1 MVNRKYTFII
11 LLAVL
16 LLGSVIF
23 IAAKIY
29 WTPTQKISPGGDG
42 KPETNA
48 KIDTPEAP
56 TGAEPP
62 GPGTPPADTESP
74 RGISYSSIRNLLN
87 TSNRKQIFGSYQVK
101 GIIVNNAAPES
112 SSATIED
119 LNNNTSRIYS
129 LNDTLS
135 DNSRLA
141 DIKQD
146 YVVLQKNGVRK
157 RIYIQYS
164 RSNGSRAR
172 GFASGNGSNGY
183 EKIGDNEF
191 NLNPYRVFRGDTDTV
206 LDFTMKVSNRD
217 GRMNGIKISDI
228 SDDSLARKL
237 GLKENDVLLS
247 VNKESVD
254 SILNGINACMNA
266 YNSDDLQLE
275 ILRGD
280 QVISLNYHLFWE
292 GQGSWTPS
300 EVLSSKAVSSLIRN
314 DFFSNIF

>member
-1 MVNRKYTFII
+1 MINRKYIFIT
-11 LLAVL
+11 LLTVL
-16 LLGSVIF
+16 VLGSLIF

-29 WTPTQKISPGGDG
+29 WTPTQKISPGEDS

-48 KIDTPEAP
+48 KIDTPAAP
-56 TGAEPP
+56 TGTESP
-62 GPGTPPADTESP
+62 GPSAPPADAENP
-74 RGISYSSIRNLLN
+74 RGSSYSKITNLLN
-87 TSNRKQIFGSYQVK
+87 TSNRKEIFGSYQVK
-101 GIIVNNAAPES
+101 GIIVNDAAPES

-119 LNNNTSRIYS
+119 LSNNTSHIYS

-135 DNSRLA
+135 DNSRLV
-141 DIKQD
+141 DIKQN

-164 RSNGSRAR
+164 RSIGSRTR
-172 GFASGNGSNGY
+172 GSASWNDSNGY
-183 EKIGDNEF
+183 ERISDNEF

-206 LDFTMKVSNRD
+206 LDFTMKVSRRD
-217 GRMNGIKISDI
+217 GQMNGIKISDI
-228 SDDSLARKL
+228 SNDSLARKL

-275 ILRGD
+275 ILRGG

-292 GQGSWTPS
+292 GQGSWSPS
-300 EVLSSKAVSSLIRN
+300 DVLSSKAVSSLLRN
-314 DFFSNIF
+314 GFISNFF

>member
-1 MVNRKYTFII
+1 MPNRKYII
-11 LLAVL
+11 ITLLAVL
-16 LLGSVIF
+16 LLGSLIF
-23 IAAKIY
+23 ITAKIY
-29 WTPTQKISPGGDG
+29 WTPTEKISPIGDS

-48 KIDTPEAP
+48 RIDTQAAP
-56 TGAEPP
+56 AGAELPS
-62 GPGTPPADTESP
+62 PGTPPADAESP
-74 RGISYSSIRNLLN
+74 RGSSFSKITNLLN
-87 TSNRKQIFGSYQVK
+87 TSNRKQVFGSYQVK
-101 GIIVNNAAPES
+101 GIIVNDAAPGS

-119 LNNNTSRIYS
+119 LSNNTSRIYS

-135 DNSRLA
+135 DNSRLV

-157 RIYIQYS
+157 RLYIQYYRGNRS
-164 RSNGSRAR
+164 RTR
-172 GFASGNGSNGY
+172 GFASGNDSNGY
-183 EKIGDNEF
+183 ERISDNEF

-300 EVLSSKAVSSLIRN
+300 DVLSSKAVSSLIRN

>member
-1 MVNRKYTFII
+1 MINRKYIFIT

-16 LLGSVIF
+16 LLGSLIF
-23 IAAKIY
+23 ITAKIY
-29 WTPTQKISPGGDG
+29 WTPTKKIYPGGDS

-48 KIDTPEAP
+48 KIDTPAAP
-56 TGAEPP
+56 TGAESP
-62 GPGTPPADTESP
+62 GASTPPADAESP
-74 RGISYSSIRNLLN
+74 REFSYSNIKNMLN

-135 DNSRLA
+135 DNSRLV

-164 RSNGSRAR
+164 RSSRSRTR
-172 GFASGNGSNGY
+172 GFTSGNDANGF
-183 EKIGDNEF
+183 ERIGDNEF
-191 NLNPYRVFRGDTDTV
+191 NLNPYRVFRGDADAV
-206 LDFTMKVSNRD
+206 LDFTMKVSRRD
-217 GRMNGIKISDI
+217 GRMDGIEISNI
-228 SDDSLARKL
+228 SDDSLASKL

-247 VNKESVD
+247 VNKEPVD
-254 SILNGINACMNA
+254 SILKGIDVCMNA

-275 ILRGD
+275 VLRGG
-280 QVISLNYHLFWE
+280 QVISLNFHLFWE
-292 GQGSWTPS
+292 GQGGWTAS
-300 EVLSSKAVSSLIRN
+300 EVLSSKAVSSFLRNGLIP
-314 DFFSNIF
+314 NIF

>member
-1 MVNRKYTFII
+1 MVNRKYTFIT

-56 TGAEPP
+56 TGAESP

-74 RGISYSSIRNLLN
+74 RGISYSSIKNLLN

-119 LNNNTSRIYS
+119 LSNNTSRIYS

-135 DNSRLA
+135 DNSRLV

-164 RSNGSRAR
+164 RSNRSRA
-172 GFASGNGSNGY
+172 GSFVSGNNSNGFQR
-183 EKIGDNEF
+183 ISDNEF

-206 LDFTMKVSNRD
+206 LDFTMKVSRRE
-217 GRMNGIKISDI
+217 GRMDGIAISNI

-254 SILNGINACMNA
+254 SILKGIDVCMNA
-266 YNSDDLQLE
+266 YNSDDLQLQV
-275 ILRGD
+275 LRGN
-280 QVISLNYHLFWE
+280 QVISLTYHLFWD
-292 GQGSWTPS
+292 GQGSWTAS
-300 EVLSSKAVSSLIRN
+300 DVLSSKAVSSLLRN
-314 DFFSNIF
+314 GLIPNLF